1 MIFSYKHFLICNPKL
16 CINQAIKVTKND
28 FGLFLFFLFLNV
40 FTLIFSSQFVRN
52 EVRNEEIYITK
63 SDFFYKFFFIC
74 NPKPCIN
81 QAIKVIKSDFFLFF
95 FIFDCFYFYL

>member
-1 MIFSYKHFLICNPKL
+1 MTF
-16 CINQAIKVTKND
+16 D
-28 FGLFLFFLFLNV
+28 FFYFFLFLKV

-63 SDFFYKFFFIC
+63 SDFFYKIFFIC

-81 QAIKVIKSDFFLFF
+81 QAIEVNKSH
-95 FIFDCFYFYL
+95 

>member
-1 MIFSYKHFLICNPKL
+1 MIFSYKHFLICNPKR

-28 FGLFLFFLFLNV
+28 IGLFLFFLFFLFLNV

-52 EVRNEEIYITK
+52 EVRSEEIYITK
-63 SDFFYKFFFIC
+63 SDFFYQFFFIC

-81 QAIKVIKSDFFLFF
+81 QAIKVNKSH
-95 FIFDCFYFYL
+95 